1 MHKFILLVVIA
12 STSFGNIAF
21 AEPRQRL
28 DPAQADIEEVE
39 PSFEKRSDHGDS
51 VKGPNA
57 YGKPST
63 KEGQDRLGNSD
74 TPGTPEKNDT
84 STDSR

>member
-1 MHKFILLVVIA
+1 MRTVMMLMIA
-12 STSFGNIAF
+12 GLGASSLAI

-28 DPAQADIEEVE
+28 DPAQADMQQVE
-39 PSFEKRSDHGDS
+39 PGSEKMTDQGDS

-63 KEGQDRLGNSD
+63 EEGRKRLGNSD
-74 TPGTPEKNDT
+74 TPGTVDNG
-84 STDSR
+84 SNSGNAR